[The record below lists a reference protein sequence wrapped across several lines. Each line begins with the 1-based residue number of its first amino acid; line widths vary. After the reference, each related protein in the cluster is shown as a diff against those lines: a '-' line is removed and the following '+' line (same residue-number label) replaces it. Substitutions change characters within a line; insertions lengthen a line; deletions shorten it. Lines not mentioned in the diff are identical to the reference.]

1 MYSIKWVCV
10 TICSMFIYPEENRMN
25 QGDCGKAPDSHSLY
39 FAIVQSAGVGVKISW
54 VNPSSNDVKK
64 HSLRL

>member
-10 TICSMFIYPEENRMN
+10 TICSMFIYPQENRMN

-54 VNPSSNDVKK
+54 VKQ
-64 HSLRL
+64 